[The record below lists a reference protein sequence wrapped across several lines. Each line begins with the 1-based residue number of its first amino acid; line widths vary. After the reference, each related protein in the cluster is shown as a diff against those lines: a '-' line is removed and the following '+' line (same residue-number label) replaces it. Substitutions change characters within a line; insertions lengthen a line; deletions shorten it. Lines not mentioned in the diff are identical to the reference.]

1 MPRLVQHNQ
10 ILQISLER
18 TVFCFQLF
26 HVLANA
32 SRIAAFWVLDSVL
45 VRHYV
50 NQTSLQSMSSHL
62 WIHFARR
69 GVALVVFGAAGDS
82 AVLRA
87 AVQGANMPTVRG
99 PGVEFASKG
108 STIYYDTG
116 LDLTTCCSVLTSVR
130 LLGARVK
137 RT

>member
-1 MPRLVQHNQ
+1 M
-10 ILQISLER
+10 
-18 TVFCFQLF
+18 
-26 HVLANA
+26 
-32 SRIAAFWVLDSVL
+32 
-45 VRHYV
+45 
-50 NQTSLQSMSSHL
+50 
-62 WIHFARR
+62 
-69 GVALVVFGAAGDS
+69 ALVVFGAAGDS